1 MDAAMDAIAPP
12 RTTPGRPAL
21 EGSLSDLRPVE
32 LLSLLGETHQTGTLQ
47 VLADG
52 PVLLTLVDGA
62 VSYATDDPT
71 RTLRDVLAAEGL
83 LDDAM
88 WEQASETGGEL
99 GEALVAVGLAEDA
112 VARVVRRVVLD
123 AVADLSLAPH
133 GRFRFV
139 PGRRHSLGAR
149 FHYPPADLARDV
161 GLRLD
166 EWEAIR
172 AVVPSFAHSAH
183 LAAALPAGRANVSI
197 SAADWRIMVVVC
209 ASRSLDDARAELEMT
224 RFMLAR
230 AVAALARAGALEL
243 AEPPR

>member
-1 MDAAMDAIAPP
+1 MDAIAPP
-12 RTTPGRPAL
+12 RTLTGRPAL
-21 EGSLSDLRPVE
+21 EGSLADLRPVE
-32 LLSLLGETHQTGTLQ
+32 LLSLLGQTRQTGTLQ

-62 VSYATDDPT
+62 VSYATDDPA
-71 RTLRDVLAAEGL
+71 RTLRDVLATEGL

-88 WEQASETGGEL
+88 WERATTESGDEL

-123 AVADLSLAPH
+123 AVADLSLAPQ

-172 AVVPSFAHSAH
+172 AIVPSLAHSAH
-183 LAAALPAGRANVSI
+183 LSATLPAGRANVSI
-197 SAADWRIMVVVC
+197 SAADWRIMVVVS
-209 ASRSLDDARAELEMT
+209 ASRSLDTARVDLEMT
-224 RFMLAR
+224 RFALAR
-230 AVAALARAGALEL
+230 SVAALVGAGALEL
-243 AEPPR
+243 TPPT

>member
-1 MDAAMDAIAPP
+1 MDAIAPS
-12 RTTPGRPAL
+12 RTLTGRPAL

-32 LLSLLGETHQTGTLQ
+32 LLSLLGQTHQTGTLQ

-62 VSYATDDPT
+62 VSYATDDPS

-88 WEQASETGGEL
+88 WERATTEAGEEL

-123 AVADLSLAPH
+123 AVADLSLATQ

-139 PGRRHSLGAR
+139 PGKRHSLGAR

-166 EWEAIR
+166 EWEAIHEF
-172 AVVPSFAHSAH
+172 VPSFAHCAH
-183 LAAALPAGRANVSI
+183 LSATLPAGRANVPI
-197 SAADWRIMVVVC
+197 SAADWRIMVVVS
-209 ASRSLDDARAELEMT
+209 ASNSLDAARADLAMT
-224 RFMLAR
+224 RFSLAR
-230 AVAALARAGALEL
+230 SVAALVRAGALEL
-243 AEPPR
+243 TPPT